1 MLVTDAVVVGDV
13 IVAVGAVYG
22 DDGIGR
28 SAIAVAK

>member
-22 DDGIGR
+22 DDGISRG
-28 SAIAVAK
+28 AIAIAR

>member
-1 MLVTDAVVVGDV
+1 MLVTDAVVAGDV

-22 DDGIGR
+22 EDGIGR